1 MSIVCFVV
9 KTKDYKSEQKSLEK
23 FNEEE
28 LNKKLVINTSEL
40 NTPLDKFLYLTLPS
54 ITPKSDFVRTCQ
66 SLPPLFVAGDQPQGP
81 LTVHGV
87 FGTWEQLDQGPEGI
101 FLVHIHEEQGCDL
114 AHPLTVSNLLKRNEN
129 RETGGFKIKLHVQA
143 GMKNWGRKQKRPKYI
158 T

>member
-1 MSIVCFVV
+1 MYFVV

-66 SLPPLFVAGDQPQGP
+66 SLPPLFVAGHQPQGP

-87 FGTWEQLDQGPEGI
+87 FGT
-101 FLVHIHEEQGCDL
+101 
-114 AHPLTVSNLLKRNEN
+114 
-129 RETGGFKIKLHVQA
+129 
-143 GMKNWGRKQKRPKYI
+143 
-158 T
+158 